1 LSLRMTELIEKKK
14 RGEALSTDE
23 IRFIVA
29 GSLKGEIPDYQLAAL
44 FMAIRFQG
52 MDRRETTDLTR
63 EMMNSGKLM
72 ELGSIPGEKVDKH
85 STGGVGDKVSLVL
98 APLTASAGVV
108 VPMMSGRGLG
118 HTGGTLDKLESIPG
132 FQTSVSIPRFLK
144 QLSHIGVG
152 MIGQSEEIAPADRR
166 FYALRDVTGTVDSIP
181 LITASILSKKLAEGA
196 QGYVF
201 DVKVGEG
208 AFMRTMEEA
217 RALASLLV
225 SVSAEMGKRASALIT
240 SMEQPLGEMVGNS
253 LEVME
258 AIDALK
264 GKAPVELIELTLRLG
279 AEMLLLAGKVKD
291 VKEGVEVLRSKLQ
304 GGEALSKFR
313 ELIGWQGGDP
323 RVVDDYRL
331 LPKANGRWE
340 MRSPS
345 DGFVSKLDA
354 YQIGL
359 AVRRLGGGRE
369 SLQQEIDPS
378 VGIRC
383 RKKIGERVRKGE
395 ILMEIYYNNPQK
407 LSEVVEGLLSAV
419 ELSEGEVVPPPL
431 IREKVVP

>member
-1 LSLRMTELIEKKK
+1 MSLRMTELIEKKK

-383 RKKIGERVRKGE
+383 RKKVGEQVRKGE

>member
-1 LSLRMTELIEKKK
+1 MSLSMTELIEKKK

-29 GSLKGEIPDYQLAAL
+29 GSLQGEIPDYQLAAL

-52 MDRRETTDLTR
+52 MDPRETTDLTS
-63 EMMNSGKLM
+63 EMMNSGKVI
-72 ELGSIPGEKVDKH
+72 ELGSIPGEKIDKH
-85 STGGVGDKVSLVL
+85 STGGVGDKVSLIL
-98 APLTASAGVV
+98 APLVASAGVV

-132 FQTSVSIPRFLK
+132 FQTTPSIPRFLK
-144 QLSHIGVG
+144 QLFHIGVG
-152 MIGQSEEIAPADRR
+152 IIGQSEEIAPADRS
-166 FYALRDVTGTVDSIP
+166 FYVLRDVTGTVDSIP

-196 QGYVF
+196 EGYVF
-201 DVKVGEG
+201 DVKVGSG
-208 AFMRTMEEA
+208 AFMRAMEEA
-217 RALASLLV
+217 RALASSLV
-225 SVSAEMGKRASALIT
+225 SVASEMGKRAFALIT

-264 GKAPVELIELTLRLG
+264 GKGPAELIELILRLG

-291 VKEGVEVLRSKLQ
+291 IEEGAEALTNKLQ
-304 GGEALSKFR
+304 SGEALEKFL
-313 ELIGWQGGDP
+313 ELVSWQGGDP

-331 LPKANGRWE
+331 FPRAKGRWE
-340 MRSPS
+340 MPSPS
-345 DGFVSKLDA
+345 GGYVSELDA

-359 AVRRLGGGRE
+359 AVKRLGGGRE

-383 RKKIGERVRKGE
+383 RKKIGEWVRKGE
-395 ILMEIYYNNPQK
+395 ILMEIYYNDSQK
-407 LSEVVEGLLSAV
+407 LSQAMELLLSAV
-419 ELSEGEVVPPPL
+419 ELLEGEIAPPPL
-431 IREKVVP
+431 VREKISS